1 MTPWT
6 GGDVSERA
14 HCVLAPN
21 PSPMTLDGT
30 NTWVLGEPGADV
42 CVVLDPGPL
51 DEAHLAAVVAQV
63 GGRRVSHTL
72 LTHSHPDHAE
82 GAARFAQ
89 LTGSTVLAL
98 DDGLADGDRLDVGG
112 LDLLVVHTPGHTSDS
127 TCFVLAAENALLTG
141 DTILGRGTTVV
152 AHPDGVLA
160 DYLGSLERLKA
171 MTGSGEVVRLLP
183 GHGPV
188 LGEAD
193 DVVAFYLAH
202 RRERLDQ
209 VRAALA
215 AGDRDADD
223 VVARVY
229 ADVPRAVWPA
239 ARLSVLAQLEYLR
252 G

>member
-1 MTPWT
+1 MTPWA
-6 GGDVSERA
+6 GGVVSERA

-30 NTWVLGEPGADV
+30 NTWVLAEPGADECAV
-42 CVVLDPGPL
+42 IDPGPL

-63 GGRRVSHTL
+63 GGRRVTHTL
-72 LTHSHPDHAE
+72 LTHSHADHAE
-82 GAARFAQ
+82 GAARFAR
-89 LTGSTVLAL
+89 LTGSPVLAL
-98 DDGLADGDRLDVGG
+98 DDGLADGDRLHVGG
-112 LDLLVVHTPGHTSDS
+112 LDLLVVHTPGHTRDS
-127 TCFVLAAENALLTG
+127 TCFVIAAENALLTG

-160 DYLGSLERLKA
+160 DYLGSLARLKA
-171 MTGSGEVVRLLP
+171 MTGSGDVVRLLP

-193 DVVAFYLAH
+193 DVVAFYLRH

>member
-6 GGDVSERA
+6 GGAVSERA

-42 CVVLDPGPL
+42 CAVLDPGPL

-89 LTGSTVLAL
+89 LTGSTVLGL
-98 DDGLADGDRLDVGG
+98 DDGLADGDRLDAGG

-152 AHPDGVLA
+152 AYPDGVLA
-160 DYLGSLERLKA
+160 DYLGSLERLKS